1 MSVAPAT
8 APPASTAAATE
19 ATSPET
25 ATRNYPEQMLRAR
38 SSFTDPA
45 FSIVSS
51 TRNPVATL
59 DNSISPIELI
69 SGTD

>member
-1 MSVAPAT
+1 M
-8 APPASTAAATE
+8 AAATE

-25 ATRNYPEQMLRAR
+25 TTRNFPEQMLRAM

-59 DNSISPIELI
+59 ESSINPIELI
-69 SGTD
+69 SDTTLAPSALFLKLQ